1 MMDKPV
7 LVTGATGYIGGRLVP
22 RLLDLGYRVRA
33 MGRSIEKLSG
43 RPWSNHPELELAE
56 GDVLDAESLERAATG
71 CGAAYYLVHSMI
83 AKNKRYA
90 EADRQGARNMTAA
103 CEKAAVSRIIYL
115 GGLGDVGHQ
124 KISRHLMSRHEVG
137 EILKAGSVPVTILRA
152 AMILG
157 SGSASFEILRYLVE
171 RLPVMITPRW
181 VHMPTQPIAVGN
193 VLGYL
198 TGCLEKEETTG
209 ETFDIG
215 GPDQLS
221 YADLFHL
228 FAEEAGLSK
237 RKVIPVPVL
246 TPGLSAR
253 WIHLITPVPSSI
265 AQPLAEGLSL
275 PTICTESRIRS
286 IIPQDLWNCRQSIR
300 VALKR
305 IEQTQVVTSW
315 TDAGEARPPEWAH
328 CGDAGWSGGTT
339 LDYGYRLK
347 IKASPEEV
355 WNPVSRIGGDAGWYG
370 ANLLW
375 QLRGWLDRLAGG
387 HGLRRGRRHPS
398 ELLPGDALDFWR
410 VLKVE
415 PQKRLLLYAEMKVP
429 GEALLDI
436 RIQPGEEGETALTL
450 VSRFLPKG
458 LGGMA
463 YGIALDPMHQ
473 WVFTALLKG
482 IARATGKKAL
492 GKPQLFTPEKL
503 EGCPLPQ

>member
-1 MMDKPV
+1 MMEKPV

-33 MGRSIEKLSG
+33 MGRSVEKMAG
-43 RPWSNHPELELAE
+43 RPWSNHPALEMAE
-56 GDVLDAESLERAATG
+56 GDVLNAESLQRAAEG
-71 CGAAYYLVHSMI
+71 CGSVYYLVHSMI
-83 AKNKRYA
+83 AKNRRYA
-90 EADRQGARNMTAA
+90 EADRQGARNMASA
-103 CEKAAVSRIIYL
+103 CEKAGVSRIIYL
-115 GGLGDVGHQ
+115 GGLGDVND
-124 KISRHLMSRHEVG
+124 KKVSRHLISRHEVG
-137 EILKAGSVPVTILRA
+137 EILKEGSVPVTILRA

-221 YADLFHL
+221 YEDLFGL

-246 TPGLSAR
+246 TPRLSAR
-253 WIHLITPVPSSI
+253 WIHLITPVPASI
-265 AQPLAEGLSL
+265 AQPLTEGLSL

-286 IIPQDLWNCRQSIR
+286 IIPQELWDCRKSIR

-315 TDAGEARPPEWAH
+315 TDAGEVRPSEWTH
-328 CGDAGWSGGTT
+328 CGDADWSGGTT

-355 WNPVSRIGGDAGWYG
+355 WNPVRRIGGENGWYG

-375 QLRGWLDRLAGG
+375 QLRGWLDRLVGG
-387 HGLRRGRRHPS
+387 YGLRRGRRHPT

-436 RIQPGEEGETALTL
+436 RIQPGEEGETELTL
-450 VSRFLPKG
+450 LSRFLPKG

-463 YGIALDPMHQ
+463 YGFALDPMHQ